1 MNLSLPP
8 ALAYEWRRS
17 IATRSTLWL
26 LALIVTFGL
35 LASLNNLMNG
45 TPGLLVLGA
54 ASHVSL
60 GGPLAAAIGATA
72 IGSEFRWNTAR
83 TLFTTFPRRYDI
95 LVAKVLVVGGLVAVA
110 SLVSSLLGAAVA
122 TFARDVSGSL
132 LDWLDL
138 SVRATLVVVAWA
150 VIGFA
155 LGALAKNTAFGVLV
169 PIAAATLGEMILI
182 QLIRSETV
190 ASLMPFLNASAA
202 VSVQVGSVQAYE
214 HFAIFAAWV
223 LLCLAAGVLVV
234 GRRDV

>member
-1 MNLSLPP
+1 MTLSLPP

-17 IATRSTLWL
+17 TSVRSTIWL
-26 LALIVTFGL
+26 LALSIVFGL

-60 GGPLAAAIGATA
+60 GGPLAAALGATA
-72 IGSEFRWNTAR
+72 IGSEYRWNTAR
-83 TLFTTFPRRYDI
+83 TLFTTFPRRYD
-95 LVAKVLVVGGLVAVA
+95 VLAARVGVVSGLAALA
-110 SLVSSLLGAAVA
+110 SLINSVLGAAVGA
-122 TFARDVSGSL
+122 FSGDLTGSL
-132 LDWLDL
+132 LAWFDL
-138 SVRATLVVVAWA
+138 ALRAILVVVGWV

-155 LGALAKNTAFGVLV
+155 LALLARSTAVGLLV

-182 QLIRSETV
+182 QVTKSETV

-202 VSVQVGSVQAYE
+202 VSTQVAPVEAYE
-214 HFAIFAAWV
+214 HVAIFAAWA
-223 LLCLAAGVLVV
+223 LLCLAAGMLVV